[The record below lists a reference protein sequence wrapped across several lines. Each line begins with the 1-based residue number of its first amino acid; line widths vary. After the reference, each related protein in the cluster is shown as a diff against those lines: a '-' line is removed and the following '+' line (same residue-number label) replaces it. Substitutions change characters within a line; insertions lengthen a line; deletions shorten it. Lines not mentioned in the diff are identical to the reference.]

1 MRAAMYRLALLA
13 FPARVRRQFGD
24 DMVRMLEDQLRDVP
38 AGGESTRGLWW
49 RAVGDA
55 LYHGLG
61 ERLGSIGRE
70 ARAFGRGLR
79 RWRSWT
85 RAIGQD
91 VVYALRLFAREP
103 GVTFI
108 AILTLAVGIGA
119 NTAMFSAVHAILL
132 RELPYPDPDRLVMI
146 WEQRAAEGVLDNV
159 VSPADFL
166 DWSRM
171 NGAFEHMAALDPV
184 TVDMTGTQE
193 PVRIRAGTVSPRF
206 FEVLGVQPMSGR
218 SFRDEEATVGQN
230 RVVILTHTLWQKR
243 FNGDPSVVGRKIL
256 LDSVPHEVVGI
267 LPASFEFPNTDL
279 ELWIPL
285 ALEGGTAAP
294 TRTNHYLAVY
304 ARLKNGVTLE
314 RARADMDRVGGLLQ
328 RQYPEANRNHAA
340 YVSPLRDELHAP
352 VRDGL
357 VALLAA
363 VAFVL
368 LIACVNVAN
377 LLLAKA
383 ASRRREMAVRAALG
397 AGRRRLA
404 GQALTESVLLAIIG
418 GLAGLVV
425 AHAGINVLRQL
436 TPAGLPILGMAAV
449 TLDLPVLL
457 FTFLLSIGAGLAFG
471 LLPAWHLASQ
481 DVNESL
487 KDGARSTGGARRRL
501 RVSLVISEIALA
513 SLLLVGAGLTLRSF
527 QALLRAEPGFN
538 QKNILTAFITLPDLR
553 YTSDTRRVAVY
564 DEIERRFARLPG
576 VSSVGATSH
585 LPLADQDSRSG
596 VVIEGR
602 EPTPDTPTR
611 AHPRSVT
618 PDYFRT
624 MGITLK
630 AGRGFSAADDGE
642 APFVVIVNE
651 TMAGRYWPGAS
662 PLGKRIRLGTRGARW
677 REVIGV
683 VTDTKDWGL
692 DRHANPEMYL
702 PQRQMVWT
710 GLTYVLATTGD
721 PAMLAGAVR
730 EQLREVDPDLPLSDV
745 RTMEQVA
752 ARSVAARRGAMML
765 LAIFGGLALVLAA
778 AGIYGVMAH
787 IVAQRTAE
795 IGVRM
800 ALGSTPGGV
809 MRLILQ
815 EGAANAVAGLA
826 IGLAA
831 GVAIMRLFSTELYG
845 VRAGDPITLAGVAF
859 ILLGTSLVA
868 CLVPARRA
876 MRVDPVQALRK

>member
-1 MRAAMYRLALLA
+1 
-13 FPARVRRQFGD
+13 
-24 DMVRMLEDQLRDVP
+24 
-38 AGGESTRGLWW
+38 
-49 RAVGDA
+49 
-55 LYHGLG
+55 
-61 ERLGSIGRE
+61 
-70 ARAFGRGLR
+70 
-79 RWRSWT
+79 
-85 RAIGQD
+85 
-91 VVYALRLFAREP
+91 
-103 GVTFI
+103 
-108 AILTLAVGIGA
+108 
-119 NTAMFSAVHAILL
+119 MFSAVHAILL
-132 RELPYPDPDRLVMI
+132 RDLPYPDPDRLVMI
-146 WEQRAAEGVLDNV
+146 WEKRAAEGVLDNV

-171 NGAFEHMAALDPV
+171 NGAFERMAALDRV

-193 PVRIRAGTVSPRF
+193 PVRIRAGKVSPGF

-218 SFRDEEATVGQN
+218 SFRDEEATVGRN

-243 FNGDPSVVGRKIL
+243 FSSDRSVVGRRIL
-256 LDSVPHEVVGI
+256 LDSVPHEVVGV
-267 LPASFEFPNTDL
+267 LPEDFEFPNTDL

-285 ALEGGTAAP
+285 ALAGGTAAP

-314 RARADMDRVGGLLQ
+314 RARADMERVGALLQ
-328 RQYPEANRNHAA
+328 RQYPEANRNHTA

-357 VALLAA
+357 VGLLAA

-397 AGRRRLA
+397 AGRHRLA
-404 GQALTESVLLAIIG
+404 GQALTESVLLAIAG

-425 AHAGINVLRQL
+425 AHAGINLLRQL
-436 TPAGLPILGMAAV
+436 TPAGLPILGIADVA
-449 TLDLPVLL
+449 LDLPVLS

-501 RVSLVISEIALA
+501 RMALVISEIALA

-527 QALLRAEPGFN
+527 QALLRADTGFN

-553 YTSDTRRVAVY
+553 YTNDARRVAVY
-564 DEIERRFARLPG
+564 DQIERRFARLPG

-611 AHPRSVT
+611 AHPRAVT
-618 PDYFRT
+618 PGYFKT

-630 AGRGFSAADDGE
+630 AGRNFAVSDDSQ

-651 TMAGRYWPGAS
+651 TMADRYWPGAS
-662 PLGKRIRLGTRGARW
+662 PIGRRMRLGNKGARW

-692 DRHANPEMYL
+692 DRRANPEMYL

-710 GLTYVLATTGD
+710 GLTYVLATAGD
-721 PAMLAGAVR
+721 PAALAGAVR

-752 ARSVAARRGAMML
+752 ARSVAARRGAMLL

-787 IVAQRTAE
+787 VVAQRTAE

-800 ALGSTPGGV
+800 ALGSTPAGV
-809 MRLILQ
+809 MRLILL
-815 EGAANAVAGLA
+815 EGSANAAAGLA
-826 IGLAA
+826 LGLAA
-831 GVAIMRLFSTELYG
+831 GVAIMRLFSTALYG
-845 VRAGDPITLAGVAF
+845 VRAGDPITLAGVAV

-876 MRVDPVQALRK
+876 MRVDPVQALRE

>member
-1 MRAAMYRLALLA
+1 MYRLLLFA

-24 DMVRMLEDQLRDVP
+24 DMVRMLEDQLRD
-38 AGGESTRGLWW
+38 ARARRESTRGLWW
-49 RAVGDA
+49 RAAGDA
-55 LYHGLG
+55 VYHGLG
-61 ERLGSIGRE
+61 ERLASIGRE
-70 ARAFGRGLR
+70 VCAFGRGLR

-91 VVYALRLFAREP
+91 VLYALRLFGREP
-103 GVTFI
+103 GATLI
-108 AILTLAVGIGA
+108 AILTLALGIGA
-119 NTAMFSAVHAILL
+119 NAAMFSAVHAILL

-146 WEQRAAEGVLDNV
+146 WEKRAAEGVLDNV

-171 NGAFEHMAALDPV
+171 NGAFERVAALDPV
-184 TVDMTGTQE
+184 TVDMTGTRE
-193 PVRIRAGTVSPRF
+193 PVRIRAGTVSPGF

-230 RVVILTHTLWQKR
+230 HVVILTHALWQKR
-243 FNGDPSVVGRKIL
+243 FSGDPSVVGTKIL

-267 LPASFEFPNTDL
+267 LPANFEFPNSDL
-279 ELWIPL
+279 ELWMPL
-285 ALEGGTAAP
+285 ALEGGAAAP
-294 TRTNHYLAVY
+294 TRTNHYLSVY
-304 ARLKNGVTLE
+304 GRLKRGVTLE
-314 RARADMDRVGGLLQ
+314 RARADMDRVAGLLQ
-328 RQYPEANRNHAA
+328 RQYPEANRNHTA

-352 VRDGL
+352 VRNGL
-357 VALLAA
+357 VGLLAA

-418 GLAGLVV
+418 GLAGLAV
-425 AHAGINVLRQL
+425 AYAGIDLLRQI
-436 TPAGLPILGMAAV
+436 TPAGLPILGISEV

-457 FTFLLSIGAGLAFG
+457 FTFALSIAAGLVFG

-487 KDGARSTGGARRRL
+487 KDGARSTGGPRRRL
-501 RVSLVISEIALA
+501 RGSLVVSEIALA
-513 SLLLVGAGLTLRSF
+513 SLLLVSAGLTLRSF
-527 QALLRAEPGFN
+527 QALLRAETGFN
-538 QKNILTAFITLPDLR
+538 QKNILTAFITLPDAR
-553 YTSDTRRVAVY
+553 YTNDASRVAAY
-564 DEIERRFARLPG
+564 EEIERRFARLPG
-576 VSSVGATSH
+576 VVSVGATSH
-585 LPLADQDSRSG
+585 LPLSDQDSRSG

-602 EPTPDTPTR
+602 DPTPDTPTR

-618 PDYFRT
+618 PDYFKT
-624 MGITLK
+624 MGIRLK
-630 AGRGFSAADDGE
+630 AGRNFSVPDDSE

-651 TMAGRYWPGAS
+651 TMAARYWPGAS
-662 PLGKRIRLGTRGARW
+662 PLGKRVRLGTKGSRW
-677 REVIGV
+677 REVVGI

-692 DRHANPEMYL
+692 DRRANPEMYL
-702 PQRQMVWT
+702 PQKQMVWT
-710 GLTYVLATTGD
+710 GLTYVVATTGD

-752 ARSVAARRGAMML
+752 ARSVAARRGAMLL

-787 IVAQRTAE
+787 VVAQRTAE

-809 MRLILQ
+809 MRLILR
-815 EGAANAVAGLA
+815 EGSANAAAGLA

-831 GVAIMRLFSTELYG
+831 GVAIMRLFSTALYG
-845 VRAGDPITLAGVAF
+845 VRAGDPITLAGVALV
-859 ILLGTSLVA
+859 LLATSLVA
-868 CLVPARRA
+868 CLVPACRA